1 MTYRGPLTKCLEED
15 DEILYDADKYVPNDT
30 TIRIKV
36 YLQNKK
42 PLFVIVKKDATVQ
55 DTIEMTIRKSNALAA
70 AFQKTYQERKEAAEK
85 SLHEKEKVKSPEAHS
100 PPLEDVPLSPPHNGI
115 HDGIH
120 DGISDGME
128 GLNEFLDAER
138 FESRYGDRG
147 SRKEECVPTI
157 RVDDIKGVEAMTLL
171 TDSMAYELRMAVG
184 DGECDMDFP
193 GRSGGGV

>member
-1 MTYRGPLTKCLEED
+1 
-15 DEILYDADKYVPNDT
+15 
-30 TIRIKV
+30 
-36 YLQNKK
+36 
-42 PLFVIVKKDATVQ
+42 
-55 DTIEMTIRKSNALAA
+55 
-70 AFQKTYQERKEAAEK
+70 
-85 SLHEKEKVKSPEAHS
+85 
-100 PPLEDVPLSPPHNGI
+100 
-115 HDGIH
+115 
-120 DGISDGME
+120 ME